1 MRDLEFSGYWEGEA
15 VYSCDCCGKDVSFP
29 FDSEDID
36 SKAHRKE
43 LRERLGWITTK
54 VMASGTTSA
63 VKPAEISTSATR
75 QNEGGQYHEQG
86 LFSVPERRGFQ
97 QPVR

>member
-43 LRERLGWITTK
+43 LRERLGLH
-54 VMASGTTSA
+54 G
-63 VKPAEISTSATR
+63 
-75 QNEGGQYHEQG
+75 
-86 LFSVPERRGFQ
+86 
-97 QPVR
+97 

>member
-43 LRERLGWITTK
+43 LRERLETYRANGAAWIAALPLK
-54 VMASGTTSA
+54 
-63 VKPAEISTSATR
+63 TR
-75 QNEGGQYHEQG
+75 MGYE
-86 LFSVPERRGFQ
+86 LFSMSPGLYAKMLQKMQETL
-97 QPVR
+97 

>member
-54 VMASGTTSA
+54 VDGEWHDFCCEACRNKYIRDTT
-63 VKPAEISTSATR
+63 
-75 QNEGGQYHEQG
+75 NEGGKYHEQG

>member
-1 MRDLEFSGYWEGEA
+1 MSL
-15 VYSCDCCGKDVSFP
+15 YSCDCCGKDVSFP

-54 VMASGTTSA
+54 VDGEWHDFCCEACRNKYIRDTT
-63 VKPAEISTSATR
+63 K
-75 QNEGGQYHEQG
+75 
-86 LFSVPERRGFQ
+86 
-97 QPVR
+97 

>member
-54 VMASGTTSA
+54 VDGEWHDFCCEACRNKYIRDT
-63 VKPAEISTSATR
+63 K
-75 QNEGGQYHEQG
+75 NEGGKYHEQG
-86 LFSVPERRGFQ
+86 LFPVPERRGFQ

>member
-54 VMASGTTSA
+54 VDGEWHDFC
-63 VKPAEISTSATR
+63 EISTSETR
-75 QNEGGQYHEQG
+75 QNEGGKYNEQG

>member
-15 VYSCDCCGKDVSFP
+15 VYSCDCCGKNVSFP

-43 LRERLGWITTK
+43 LRERLEWITTK
-54 VMASGTTSA
+54 VDGEWHDFCCEACRNKYIRDTT
-63 VKPAEISTSATR
+63 K
-75 QNEGGQYHEQG
+75 
-86 LFSVPERRGFQ
+86 
-97 QPVR
+97 